1 MPVSEIPPSGQIL
14 SAEASVLDR
23 FTPAAP
29 LLLMGCGRMGAAML
43 DGWLREGLS
52 PAAVVVVEPAAEIR
66 DSLQGRAGRI
76 AENVAAL
83 AGDVQPQLVVLAV
96 KPQVMDEAMAD
107 LVPVAARGCAFLSI
121 AAGKSL
127 GYFRDHLGAVPVVRA
142 MPNTPAAI
150 GHGITAAIAN
160 DLVTEDLL
168 EVSRALL
175 SAVGA
180 FVWLDDERHMDAVT
194 AVSGSGPAYLFYLTE
209 CLAAAGAAAGLPP
222 ELSFQLAVQTM
233 AGAGALLA
241 RSGDSPAALRE
252 AVTSPAGTTAAALD
266 VLMGEKG
273 LSPLMRQA
281 VMAATKRSR
290 ELGQLNN

>member
-1 MPVSEIPPSGQIL
+1 MPVTETRAVFG
-14 SAEASVLDR
+14 R
-23 FTPAAP
+23 FTSRAP
-29 LLLMGCGRMGAAML
+29 LLLVGCGRMGTAL
-43 DGWLREGLS
+43 LEGWLRQGLD
-52 PAAVVVVEPAAEIR
+52 PAAVAVVEPSDEIR
-66 DSLQGRAGRI
+66 ARWNGRVGAVADGL
-76 AENVAAL
+76 AAL
-83 AGDVQPQLVVLAV
+83 PRDFQPQMVVLAV
-96 KPQVMDEAMAD
+96 KPQMMDGALAG
-107 LVPVAARGCAFLSI
+107 LAPYAAEGAAFLSI

-127 GYFRDHLGAVPVVRA
+127 AYFRAHLGAAPVVRA

-150 GHGITAAIAN
+150 GHGISAAIAN
-160 DLVTEDLL
+160 EAVTPAIAAAAE
-168 EVSRALL
+168 ALL

-180 FVWLDDERHMDAVT
+180 FVWLEDEKHMDAVT

-222 ELSFQLAVQTM
+222 DLSFQLAVHTVS
-233 AGAGALLA
+233 GAGALLA
-241 RSGDSPAALRE
+241 QSGDSPASLRE

-290 ELGQLNN
+290 ELGQSNA